1 MENTLK
7 RFGYLLILAG
17 TLLVRPAAAFEAGK
31 EFQELPF
38 PPPVET
44 GAKIEVREFFWYGC
58 PHCYTFEPALKGWL
72 KRRPANVEF
81 IRTPGAAPHWL
92 IHAQTY
98 YAFEALGI
106 LDRLHE
112 PMFRAV
118 QADRQGL
125 RDEGSI
131 AAFVGAQGADAAKF
145 REAFRSFGVRMKVE
159 RAKKLNGEYMVS
171 AVPLVVVDGKYVT
184 GPSMAGGEEQA
195 IKVLDYLITRATRE
209 RASPAKR

>member
-17 TLLVRPAAAFEAGK
+17 ALLVRPAAAFDAGK

-58 PHCYTFEPALKGWL
+58 PHCYTLEPALKGWL

-106 LDRLHE
+106 LDKLHE

-118 QADRQGL
+118 QADRQAL
-125 RDEGSI
+125 RDEASI
-131 AAFVGAQGADAAKF
+131 AGFVGTQGVDAAKF

-159 RAKKLNGEYMVS
+159 RAKKLNGEYMIS
-171 AVPLVVVDGKYVT
+171 AVPLLVVDGKYVT
-184 GPSMAGGEEQA
+184 GPSMAGGEEQT
-195 IKVLDYLITRATRE
+195 IKVLDHLIARATRE
-209 RASPAKR
+209 RAAGKR